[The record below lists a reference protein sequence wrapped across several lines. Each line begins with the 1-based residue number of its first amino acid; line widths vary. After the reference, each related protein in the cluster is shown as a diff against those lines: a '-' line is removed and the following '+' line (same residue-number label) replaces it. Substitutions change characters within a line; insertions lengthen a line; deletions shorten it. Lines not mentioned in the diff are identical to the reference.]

1 MNRKLN
7 GHRLLTALAAPLLV
21 SSVALAPAF
30 AAPGNSAAVAPT
42 GPSCELVPN
51 GAGDPGGDRGYDL
64 RLSGFPANQS
74 VRVEG
79 PRSSFRATVDGQGSL
94 DRQDVR
100 YGKYSVNYRDGG
112 ENQRKRVGCATTGQ
126 KPGSGKQDVKVTGVA
141 VKTLTK
147 PGTVVD
153 CTKTNKAEFDGSIT
167 ATGQGKVDY
176 YWTYASSADPHS
188 SGSVDFTSGTTGHSL
203 LKVVDVS
210 GMANVA
216 SVSVFVTLHVPD
228 HNMSARSEQVVLTC
242 AKP

>member
-7 GHRLLTALAAPLLV
+7 GHRLLTLLAAPLLV
-21 SSVALAPAF
+21 SSVALTPAF
-30 AAPGNSAAVAPT
+30 AAQGRTAAAAPA

-51 GAGDPGGDRGYDL
+51 GTGEPAGDRGYDL

-79 PRSSFRATVDGQGSL
+79 PKSSFKTTVDGQGDL

-100 YGKYSVNYRDGG
+100 YGKYNVSYKDHGG
-112 ENQRKRVGCATTGQ
+112 NQNKRVGCTAPREN
-126 KPGSGKQDVKVTGVA
+126 PGRGKQDVKVTNVE

-153 CTKTNKAEFDGSIT
+153 CTKSNKAEFDGSIT

-176 YWTYASSADPHS
+176 YWTYASSADPLS
-188 SGSVDFTSGTTGHSL
+188 SGSVTFTPGTTSHSL
-203 LKVVDVS
+203 FKVVDVS
-210 GMANVA
+210 GMANVS
-216 SVSVFVTLHVPD
+216 SVSVFVTLHVPAQ
-228 HNMSARSEQVVLTC
+228 NMSARSEQVVLTC

>member
-7 GHRLLTALAAPLLV
+7 GHRLLTLLAAPLLV
-21 SSVALAPAF
+21 SSVALTPAF
-30 AAPGNSAAVAPT
+30 AAQSRTVAAAPAS
-42 GPSCELVPN
+42 PSCKLVPD
-51 GAGDPGGDRGYDL
+51 GTGEPGGDRGYDL

-74 VRVEG
+74 VRVGG
-79 PRSSFRATVDGQGSL
+79 PSSFKTTVDGQGDL
-94 DRQDVR
+94 ERQDVR
-100 YGKYSVNYRDGG
+100 YGKYNVSYKDPGG
-112 ENQRKRVGCATTGQ
+112 NQSKRVGCTTPRE
-126 KPGSGKQDVKVTGVA
+126 KPGSGKQDVKVTNVQ

-153 CTKTNKAEFDGSIT
+153 CTKSNKAEFDGVIT

-188 SGSVDFTSGTTGHSL
+188 SGSVTFTPGTTSHSL

-210 GMANVA
+210 GMVNVT

-228 HNMSARSEQVVLTC
+228 QNMSARSEQVVLTC

>member
-7 GHRLLTALAAPLLV
+7 AHRLLIALAAPLLV
-21 SSVALAPAF
+21 SSVALAPAS
-30 AAPGNSAAVAPT
+30 AAPGNAAGAAPAR
-42 GPSCELVPN
+42 PSCELVP
-51 GAGDPGGDRGYDL
+51 AGTGEPGGDRSYNL
-64 RLSGFPANQS
+64 HLSGFPANQS

-79 PRSSFRATVDGQGSL
+79 QRFSFRATVDDQGSL
-94 DRQDVR
+94 NRQDVR
-100 YGKYSVNYRDGG
+100 HGKYSVNYRDGAS
-112 ENQRKRVGCATTGQ
+112 NRTKRVGCATTGER
-126 KPGSGKQDVKVTGVA
+126 PGSGKQNVKVTAVA

-176 YWTYASSADPHS
+176 YWTYASSAEPHS
-188 SGSVDFTSGTTGHSL
+188 SGSVDFTPGTTSHAL

-210 GMANVA
+210 GTANA
-216 SVSVFVTLHVPD
+216 SSVSVFVTLHVPG